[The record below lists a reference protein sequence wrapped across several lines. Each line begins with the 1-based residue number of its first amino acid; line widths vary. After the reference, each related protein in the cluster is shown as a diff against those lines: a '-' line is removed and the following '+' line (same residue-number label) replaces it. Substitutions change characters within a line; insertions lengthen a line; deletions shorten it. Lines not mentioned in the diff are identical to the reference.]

1 MNNQTTPHRVGKS
14 GLVIFDG
21 SCGACSAFI
30 GEKEAFFEKYGF
42 SVAPL
47 QDPWVQ
53 EIVNLNEE
61 TLLQAIHLYT
71 PEGEIVRGID
81 FFQRGAGKIW
91 WLTPLNLLL
100 QVPILKRVF
109 AVIYDAVAKR
119 RRRISQ
125 LCGLQSRARYSKRSK
140 NRIG

>member
-1 MNNQTTPHRVGKS
+1 MNNQDTPHRIGKS

-47 QDPWVQ
+47 QAPWVK

-71 PEGEIVRGID
+71 PDGEIVRGID
-81 FFQRGAGKIW
+81 FFQRVASKIW
-91 WLTPLNLLL
+91 WLTPVNLLFH
-100 QVPILKRVF
+100 VPILKRVF

-125 LCGLQSRARYSKRSK
+125 VCGLQSRARYK
-140 NRIG
+140 